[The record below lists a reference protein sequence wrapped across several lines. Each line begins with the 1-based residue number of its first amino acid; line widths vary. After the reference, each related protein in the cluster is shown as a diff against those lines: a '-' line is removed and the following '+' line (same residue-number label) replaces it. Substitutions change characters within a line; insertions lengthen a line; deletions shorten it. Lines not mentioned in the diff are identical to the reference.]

1 MDLQSLLTKLT
12 NRVAQLEKE
21 IMENTGDVVKNSQEI
36 SILKEKVQAIETY
49 LKLEQQIKDNDELTD
64 PELHELGKA
73 ENEELQL
80 RAAEAKKNMF
90 GLLFE
95 DSIDRR
101 NAILEIHAGTGGDEA
116 ELFAEELMRMYLRYA
131 ELLGLKT
138 SLLDLQKTTLGGIK
152 EVKILISGG
161 NSYGI
166 FKFEGGVHRV
176 QRIPVTEKKGRV
188 HTSAAGVVILPEAD
202 AIDVTIKPDDLR
214 IDVYRSSGPG
224 GQSVNT
230 TDSAVRITHLPTN
243 KVVTCQDEKSQL
255 KNKEKAMKILR
266 SRLLALEIAKKQAA
280 DQTERKTMVNTLDR
294 SEKIRT
300 YNYPQNRITDHRINY
315 TSHNLEKVLAGELGE
330 FTNALREADIQNKL
344 ASLEEKI

>member
-1 MDLQSLLTKLT
+1 MNIQSLQDKLFK
-12 NRVAQLEKE
+12 RIGKLETSLMKGE
-21 IMENTGDVVKNSQEI
+21 GDLAHDSQEV
-36 SILKEKVQAIETY
+36 SILKEKNQAIENF
-49 LKLEQQIKDNDELTD
+49 LKLEKQIEENESITD
-64 PELHELGKA
+64 PELKELAQA
-73 ENEELQL
+73 ENEELKIQL
-80 RAAEAKKNMF
+80 DVAKKDM
-90 GLLFE
+90 LEKLFE

-138 SLLDLQKTTLGGIK
+138 SILDLQKTGLGGIK
-152 EVKILISGG
+152 ETKIEIKGG

-202 AIDVTIKPDDLR
+202 TIDITIKPEDLR

-243 KVVTCQDEKSQL
+243 TVVTCQDEKSQM

-266 SRLLALEIAKKQAA
+266 SRLLALELAKKQAN
-280 DQTERKTMVNTLDR
+280 DQAERKSMVNTLDR

-315 TSHNLEKVLAGELGE
+315 TSHNLEKVLAGEVYE
-330 FTNALREADIQNKL
+330 FTSALREAEIQNR
-344 ASLEEKI
+344 LEELNTKI